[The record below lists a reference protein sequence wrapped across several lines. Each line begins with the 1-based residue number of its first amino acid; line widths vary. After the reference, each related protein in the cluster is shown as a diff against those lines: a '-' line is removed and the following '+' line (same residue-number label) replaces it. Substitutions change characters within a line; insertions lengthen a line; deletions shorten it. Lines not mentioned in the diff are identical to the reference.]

1 MRKPNN
7 KKKSNYKGPYQKNPE
22 VALHNVKKSMRTV
35 TDGPTIDTFSNIDTT
50 TSYSSSNTSV
60 EKPKTQRPKRP
71 TKEKPKKWNISL
83 EAILLFIFGLL
94 ATGVGIIVYTH
105 SNKFV
110 SVEKDIEYIKDDVK
124 DNKNALDKVLEQ
136 NTTIDRKIDLLNQ
149 KVDLEP
155 KKK

>member
-7 KKKSNYKGPYQKNPE
+7 KKKSNYKGPYHKNPE
-22 VALHNVKKSMRTV
+22 VALHNVKRSMRTA

-50 TSYSSSNTSV
+50 ISYSPVEVSE

-71 TKEKPKKWNISL
+71 TKEKSKKWNISI
-83 EAILLFIFGLL
+83 ETIFIIFIGFV
-94 ATGVGIIVYTH
+94 ASGVGIIVYAH

-124 DNKNALDKVLEQ
+124 DTKKKLEKVIDQ
-136 NTTIDRKIDLLNQ
+136 NTSIDRKIDLLKQ